1 MWGSGQL
8 ILGVHTLHPDLI
20 SKLSALFAFTTIPK
34 TLGGSPPP
42 PTHCLQVLQTS
53 PIAWQQ
59 PLQPPRDPGHTCCFR
74 PRLVCCSIP
83 RPLTRPTQSW
93 LQTYLEWESLSASG
107 EGGSLQLG
115 FGLFTPPF
123 LFTCN
128 YVATSSQ
135 EQNSSFQAAD
145 RGGGGLDRGQ
155 SWEESCPPAAAVWP
169 HPAAGP
175 PRLRVLPLCFPPS
188 DLRTATIPGLSPSP
202 ELPTLAAPSGSSA
215 PWVPLPL
222 QRQVMKNSGQGC
234 VLFRVLLLYSTHEK

>member
-1 MWGSGQL
+1 M

-107 EGGSLQLG
+107 GGGRPAAWVWLIYPSVSVYLQLC
-115 FGLFTPPF
+115 
-123 LFTCN
+123 CN
-128 YVATSSQ
+128 LIARAKQ
-135 EQNSSFQAAD
+135 Q
-145 RGGGGLDRGQ
+145 
-155 SWEESCPPAAAVWP
+155 
-169 HPAAGP
+169 
-175 PRLRVLPLCFPPS
+175 LP
-188 DLRTATIPGLSPSP
+188 
-202 ELPTLAAPSGSSA
+202 GS
-215 PWVPLPL
+215 
-222 QRQVMKNSGQGC
+222 
-234 VLFRVLLLYSTHEK
+234 